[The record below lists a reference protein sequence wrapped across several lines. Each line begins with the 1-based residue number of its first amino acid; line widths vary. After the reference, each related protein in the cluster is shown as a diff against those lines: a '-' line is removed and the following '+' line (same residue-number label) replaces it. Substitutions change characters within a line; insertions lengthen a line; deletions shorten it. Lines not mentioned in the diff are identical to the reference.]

1 MTEVTKKNMELTTRD
16 GRTWQPAYLVAIDQ
30 GKCIG
35 CGRCFKVCGRNVMQL
50 KGVDEEGALVDLE
63 DDEEVERKVMVVADG
78 GSCIGC
84 GACGRVCAK
93 SCQTHGSAA

>member
-1 MTEVTKKNMELTTRD
+1 MELQPKTKD
-16 GRTWQPAYLVAIDQ
+16 GRAWTPAYLLGIDQ

-35 CGRCFKVCGRNVMQL
+35 CGRCFKVCGRKVMVL
-50 KGVDEEGALVDLE
+50 KGVDEEGALVELD
-63 DDEEVERKVMVVADG
+63 DDEEIERKVMVVADG

-93 SCQTHGSAA
+93 GCQTHGATA

>member
-1 MTEVTKKNMELTTRD
+1 MQLVTRD
-16 GRTWQPAYLVAIDQ
+16 GRNWKPAYLLDIDR

-35 CGRCFKVCGRNVMQL
+35 CGRCFKVCGQKVMQL
-50 KGVDEEGALVDLE
+50 KGVDEEGQLVDLE

-78 GSCIGC
+78 GACIGC

-93 SCQTHGSAA
+93 SCQTHGAAA

>member
-1 MTEVTKKNMELTTRD
+1 MQLVTRD
-16 GRTWQPAYLVAIDQ
+16 GRNWQPTYLLDIDRA
-30 GKCIG
+30 KCIG
-35 CGRCFKVCGRNVMQL
+35 CGRCFKVCGQKVMSL

-63 DDEEVERKVMVVADG
+63 EDEEVERKVMVVADG

-93 SCQTHGSAA
+93 SCQSHGSAA